1 MGSPSVRPQAHLCN
15 NGVTVGDVFLFFGLF
30 AEEEG
35 RDRHHRIFGYLEVQS
50 VNAVGA
56 GPDASDQPSGGGR
69 SDGMGMQYLTL
80 LLADKNSLP
89 IPRNAP
95 DAAGLRHTSA
105 PAAPRDRAGF
115 DCQTLIW
122 PSPHSKAGAF
132 I

>member
-1 MGSPSVRPQAHLCN
+1 M
-15 NGVTVGDVFLFFGLF
+15 FLFFGLF

-80 LLADKNSLP
+80 LLSDKNSLP
-89 IPRNAP
+89 IPRTHQMRRGCGTRAHQQHHVTEQ
-95 DAAGLRHTSA
+95 GLIAKH
-105 PAAPRDRAGF
+105 
-115 DCQTLIW
+115 
-122 PSPHSKAGAF
+122 
-132 I
+132 